1 MKLKITL
8 FVILAIFVIAI
19 ICYFAPIGLKP
30 FAAISM
36 LMLLFIIVYNY
47 INKNNYEE

>member
-8 FVILAIFVIAI
+8 FVILAVFVIAI
-19 ICYFAPIGLKP
+19 VCYFATIELRP

-47 INKNNYEE
+47 INKNNHEK

>member
-8 FVILAIFVIAI
+8 FVILTIFVIAI
-19 ICYFAPIGLKP
+19 VCYFAPIGLRP

>member
-8 FVILAIFVIAI
+8 FVILAILIIAVV
-19 ICYFAPIGLKP
+19 CYFAPIGLRP

-36 LMLLFIIVYNY
+36 LVLLFIIVYNY
-47 INKNNYEE
+47 INKNNYEK